1 MKPFTKEQVILML
14 CDSIEAASRTLKA
27 STPEAYSEFVE
38 KMVDDKMK
46 SGQFDE
52 SSISISELNTVKESL
67 KSYLA
72 QLYHERVVYPK
83 MKAKPT
89 H

>member
-1 MKPFTKEQVILML
+1 
-14 CDSIEAASRTLKA
+14 
-27 STPEAYSEFVE
+27 
-38 KMVDDKMK
+38 MVDDKMK
-46 SGQFDE
+46 SGQLDE

>member
-1 MKPFTKEQVILML
+1 ML

-27 STPEAYSEFVE
+27 STPEDYSVFVE
-38 KMVDDKMK
+38 KMVDAKM
-46 SGQFDE
+46 SAGQFDE
-52 SSISISELNTVKESL
+52 SSISIRELNMVKERL

-83 MKAKPT
+83 MKARPAN
-89 H
+89 